1 VFKGIPGLAP
11 SLLRLPSGCTF
22 HPRCPHVMEH
32 CKTVRPDL
40 MTLEGGGQV
49 ACHLY
54 TEKAVAHEEA
64 LA

>member
-1 VFKGIPGLAP
+1 
-11 SLLRLPSGCTF
+11 
-22 HPRCPHVMEH
+22 MEH

-40 MTLEGGGQV
+40 MTLEGGGKV

-64 LA
+64 VV